1 MTTAIRKPIAL
12 LAAAILAVLL
22 AFSGTTP
29 ANAAAS
35 VGTSMDCQGANCVQG
50 YGALT
55 NVAYDGSFG
64 VIQFEC
70 AITANGAVS
79 VAVTS
84 CTADALDAPAIGL
97 PGTAVATAGAGT
109 ILTSGAVKIC
119 WTGHATFALGGQNVA
134 TSGCSLI
141 NVGVELPPE
150 NIGDLLQGVELN
162 GEYDEA

>member
-70 AITANGAVS
+70 AMTANV
-79 VAVTS
+79 
-84 CTADALDAPAIGL
+84 II
-97 PGTAVATAGAGT
+97 ATMA
-109 ILTSGAVKIC
+109 LTSGAVKIC

-162 GEYDEA
+162 GDNDES